1 MSVNESLSEILNPS
15 KVQSILSDNLQS
27 KILECDVIIRNEQRM
42 FVGLKYDKT
51 IATAPVII
59 LQGDESLNSQ
69 LLKLQEENELYYYD
83 DRPLTRELYENF
95 NEGDILPDEYYAYVA
110 DIYSKLPKYKKTK

>member
-15 KVQSILSDNLQS
+15 KIQSIISVDLQS
-27 KILECDVIIRNEQRM
+27 KILECDVILRNECRM

-59 LQGDESLNSQ
+59 FQGNESLNSYLQ
-69 LLKLQEENELYYYD
+69 KLQEENELYYYD
-83 DRPLTRELYENF
+83 DRPLARELYENF